1 MGARLFNIEETFEVR
16 MVEDHQDMKEYSGIY
31 VVPLTYFLKKIAQ
44 GDSKGKM
51 ETNRGH
57 LREHNNLFSD
67 TIYDVPTTGNSS
79 LKGFAFTL
87 VLVEKTL
94 FIDPK

>member
-1 MGARLFNIEETFEVR
+1 
-16 MVEDHQDMKEYSGIY
+16 
-31 VVPLTYFLKKIAQ
+31 
-44 GDSKGKM
+44 M